1 MKNILRAMVILL
13 IICGTY
19 VLFIQYGAVPEKKS
33 NDSEPQVSNEEA
45 ASGKRI
51 HMPTSGLLSFMG
63 KSDDDVK
70 KNLGNRNVLTPRLMI
85 TNGGFTIREKT
96 NMCKSGC

>member
-1 MKNILRAMVILL
+1 MVILL

-19 VLFIQYGAVPEKKS
+19 VLFIQYGSVPEKKS

-45 ASGKRI
+45 QSGKRI

-63 KSDDDVK
+63 KPADEVTKS
-70 KNLGNRNVLTPRLMI
+70 LGNLNVLTLRLMI
-85 TNGGFTIREKT
+85 TIGGYTIKVRI
-96 NMCKSGC
+96 NISKSGY

>member
-1 MKNILRAMVILL
+1 MGCKQEIVNRHGGDRLKNILRAMVILL

-19 VLFIQYGAVPEKKS
+19 VLFIQYGSVPEKKS

-45 ASGKRI
+45 QSGKRI

-63 KSDDDVK
+63 KHADEVTK
-70 KNLGNRNVLTPRLMI
+70 KLAFNLGFNV
-85 TNGGFTIREKT
+85 
-96 NMCKSGC
+96 